1 MRPRKPTAPLDED
14 ALYNYAVK
22 LLGQQM
28 RTVVQLQRLLQRRIE
43 PGEPGEA
50 KMQAVIAR
58 LKERRYL
65 DDTSFAQDYAR
76 LRQENAGFGKRR
88 VQQDLM
94 RKGVHAA
101 VISQTLEAAY
111 AGVDEEALA
120 RRLLERK
127 RTRQPENDKE
137 VARVVRMLV
146 RAGFATGV
154 IFSILKQWDV
164 KDETLHNLDSLDD
177 TES

>member
-50 KMQAVIAR
+50 KMQAVVAR